1 LFFGLISEFFDV
13 FGFVV
18 GSGSFSKNVADDAVR
33 VMFRVDFRLF
43 EFFVVVLFD
52 LLVKSFFDFLLDSIF
67 FILLVSDPVIFEH
80 SFFHSGLIDQLVF
93 EFHVLVFLLF

>member
-1 LFFGLISEFFDV
+1 LFFGLHSEFFDV

-33 VMFRVDFRLF
+33 VMFRVNLGLF

-52 LLVKSFFDFLLDSIF
+52 LLVEGFFDFFLDSIF

-80 SFFHSGLIDQLVF
+80 SFFHGGLIDQLVF

>member
-1 LFFGLISEFFDV
+1 MRSQFFDV

-33 VMFRVDFRLF
+33 VMFRVDFGLF
-43 EFFVVVLFD
+43 EFFEVVLFD
-52 LLVKSFFDFLLDSIF
+52 LLVEGFFDFLLDSVF
-67 FILLVSDPVIFEH
+67 FILLVTDPVIFEH
-80 SFFHSGLIDQLVF
+80 SFFHGGLIDQLVF